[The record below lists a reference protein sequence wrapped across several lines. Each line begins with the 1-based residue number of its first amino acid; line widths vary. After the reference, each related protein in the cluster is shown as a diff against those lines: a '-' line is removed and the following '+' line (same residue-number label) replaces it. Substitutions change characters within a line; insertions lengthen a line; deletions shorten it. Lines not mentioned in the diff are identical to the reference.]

1 MQMHT
6 PIWVGIGES
15 MNEIW
20 KEVVGYEGLYE
31 VSNLGKVRSVPH
43 CVHVVRCNGEYD
55 INLDGKE
62 LVPQTRRHGYLSV
75 CLYGHGGNKNGFKQF
90 SVHRLVAKAFVDNPL
105 GYTEVNH
112 IDEDKTNNNASNL
125 EWISRLDNVRYGTGT
140 KRSAKNRINN
150 TPLMR
155 SIEQYTLDGKCIG
168 TFLSARDAG
177 RQLNLDYRNIY
188 NSLYKGQSAYGY
200 YWKFA

>member
-1 MQMHT
+1 MHT

-43 CVHVVRCNGEYD
+43 RVHVVCSNREYD
-55 INLDGKE
+55 LDLDGKE
-62 LVPQTRRHGYLSV
+62 LVPQPRQHGYLAV
-75 CLYGHGGNKNGFKQF
+75 CLYGKGGNKRGFKQV
-90 SVHRLVAKAFVDNPL
+90 SVHTLVAKAFVDNPS

-112 IDEDKTNNNASNL
+112 IDEDKLNNCASNL
-125 EWISRLDNVRYGTGT
+125 EWISRVGNIRHGTCIE
-140 KRSAKNRINN
+140 RSAKHRINN
-150 TPLMR
+150 VPSMR
-155 SIEQYTLDGKCIG
+155 KVNQYTLNGALIG

-177 RQLNLDYRNIY
+177 RQLSLDYRNIY
-188 NSLYKGQSAYGY
+188 NSLYKGHPAYGY